1 MTTFTRTRRPFV
13 LVAALLGL
21 LLAVSACSAGSS
33 GSTADKAVAPA
44 GPSDGRDGA
53 TGGGAAPGQSGAE
66 PGSAPGAGSD
76 SGTAGDPGTKSGPG
90 TDGTAVP
97 GEPRRIR
104 RGSVTVQVEELER
117 AAQQVRDI
125 AASLRGYVS
134 DENIGIAH
142 NAWFDGTDGGSAQEP
157 ATDGITYEESQALAA
172 ETGGHRPYPGPG
184 QARLVVRVPTDE
196 MTNAMNQLAG
206 VGKELGRWSSETEVE
221 TALVDLES
229 RVATQ
234 TASVARVRKLMDQAT
249 SIADVVALENELAK
263 REANLESLKAQ
274 LDSLAGQAA
283 MATITVVLQTPER
296 VAHLDEENGFL
307 GGLRA
312 GWLALVAS
320 TTALLT
326 VVGALLPFLFVA
338 AVIGLPLLAWRRRV
352 RAAKATASTPVGPAG
367 PPTAP

>member
-1 MTTFTRTRRPFV
+1 MTTLKRTRRAIV
-13 LVAALLGL
+13 LIAAVMGL

-33 GSTADKAVAPA
+33 DSSAEQAVAPA

-53 TGGGAAPGQSGAE
+53 TGGGAGPADPGAE
-66 PGSAPGAGSD
+66 PGAGKDFGAGGD
-76 SGTAGDPGTKSGPG
+76 SGAKGGTGSDPGTNGSS
-90 TDGTAVP
+90 VP

-104 RGSVTVQVEELER
+104 RGAVTVQVKELDR

-134 DENIGIAH
+134 DENIGVAK
-142 NAWFDGTDGGSAQEP
+142 NVWFDGSGGGSAEG
-157 ATDGITYEESQALAA
+157 TGTGTGTNGITFEEAQALAA
-172 ETGGHRPYPGPG
+172 ETGGHKPYPGPG

-196 MTNAMNQLAG
+196 MTNAMNQFGG

-263 REANLESLKAQ
+263 READLESLKAQ

-326 VVGALLPFLFVA
+326 IVGALLPFLFVA

-352 RAAKATASTPVGPAG
+352 KAAKATAVPTPPA
-367 PPTAP
+367 